1 VKKMSTKFGKK
12 LIAAQSNLVQKIAR
26 IAKIKG
32 ITVYSFVNEIM
43 EQAIQAEE
51 IGRSLKEVVELHKL
65 TEIEKQTGAVLIPR
79 EILNILIQKVFE
91 EDSKSLTDMF
101 YKTGEWLGKYCKVR
115 FSGENQL
122 RAIEKMVKSM
132 FGEITRFG
140 ITKKSDEI
148 LVQCIGSRIPNSYTT
163 LLSTFIEGIMHT
175 FEYSTIK
182 KDMSKGIISLKF
194 R

>member
-1 VKKMSTKFGKK
+1 MSSKFGKK

-26 IAKIKG
+26 IANIKG

-148 LVQCIGSRIPNSYTT
+148 LVQCIGSGIPNSYTT

>member
-1 VKKMSTKFGKK
+1 MSSKFGKK

-122 RAIEKMVKSM
+122 LTIEKMVKNL
-132 FGEITRFG
+132 FREITDFD
-140 ITKKSDEI
+140 ITKNSDEI

>member
-1 VKKMSTKFGKK
+1 MSSKFGKK

>member
-1 VKKMSTKFGKK
+1 MSSKFGKK
-12 LIAAQSNLVQKIAR
+12 LIAAQSNLVQKIVR
-26 IAKIKG
+26 IANIKG

-65 TEIEKQTGAVLIPR
+65 TEIEKKTGAVLIPR

-122 RAIEKMVKSM
+122 LTIEKMVKNL
-132 FGEITRFG
+132 FREITDFD
-140 ITKKSDEI
+140 ITKNSDEI